1 MNVEIKDRWYGRVLF
16 SGDYVSIG
24 EAAKAALKSGAVLR
38 NADLRNAVLSG
49 AVLRNADLSGAVL
62 RNADLRNADL
72 SGADLSGADLSGAD
86 LSGASGITVP
96 AVSDLA
102 LLFAQPGPVRAYK
115 VVTCDGRSPIHG
127 TRLKYE
133 IGTRVNSLEEP
144 NRDPAESCGTGIHL
158 ATPRWVVDY
167 IRSNR
172 YDFDRNA
179 FRVLVVEFNRDD
191 LAAIPYTS
199 EGKFRVRGCTP
210 VADVSKEELL
220 SWLGESYHAEPFAEL
235 V

>member
-1 MNVEIKDRWYGRVLF
+1 V
-16 SGDYVSIG
+16 
-24 EAAKAALKSGAVLR
+24 APTCLR
-38 NADLRNAVLSG
+38 NADLRL
-49 AVLRNADLSGAVL
+49 LEWRRLEWRRRL
-62 RNADLRNADL
+62 L

-86 LSGASGITVP
+86 LSGAVLRNASGITVP